1 MESNAARAVS
11 SGCRGGSAAG
21 LFPML
26 NPLGL
31 PRGGHGEWAEW
42 LGGQRGVAFHKAAP
56 SKLVAPILEERAS
69 PASSSPSAT
78 PSPRLWFLE
87 PSRSLVTGHRAARTA
102 WVLPATTVFC
112 PPPEMLPV
120 APSRPRPRCRH
131 PLLMQRAG
139 SPPRSVPPPPRIQ
152 APVATR
158 LHGVSVPGTGGIRVT
173 HSGGGDCPVHQDPMS
188 GHPPTSSH
196 CDNQTHL
203 QTGCP
208 LRNGSVPL
216 GVGHF
221 QDR

>member
-1 MESNAARAVS
+1 MSRVARGTAWGGLSQSHPFEAGHTHSRRKGLAGVFFAVCHS
-11 SGCRGGSAAG
+11 
-21 LFPML
+21 L
-26 NPLGL
+26 
-31 PRGGHGEWAEW
+31 
-42 LGGQRGVAFHKAAP
+42 
-56 SKLVAPILEERAS
+56 
-69 PASSSPSAT
+69 
-78 PSPRLWFLE
+78 PRLWFLE
-87 PSRSLVTGHRAARTA
+87 PSRSLVTGHRAAHTA
-102 WVLPATTVFC
+102 WVLPAMTVFC
-112 PPPEMLPV
+112 PPPEMPPV

-139 SPPRSVPPPPRIQ
+139 SPPCSVPPAPRIQ

-173 HSGGGDCPVHQDPMS
+173 RSGGGDCPVHQDPMS

-216 GVGHF
+216 GLGHF